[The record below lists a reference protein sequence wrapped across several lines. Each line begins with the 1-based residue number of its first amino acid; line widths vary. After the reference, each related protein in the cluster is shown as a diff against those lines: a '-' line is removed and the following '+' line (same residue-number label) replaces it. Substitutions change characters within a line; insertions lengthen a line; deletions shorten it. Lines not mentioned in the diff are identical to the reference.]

1 VELKSMVQTIY
12 ELDNIPTALR
22 FPRGSA
28 LGLEKLNDLFGYDL
42 EEYPTTGE
50 ALPVGKGRIVRE
62 GRDGARERVAILS
75 IGTRLAASV
84 EAARALEAAHPD
96 MGVTVADARW
106 MKPLDTELIQQL
118 AADNSVMVTVEEGSI
133 GGFGDHVLHY
143 LALSGLLDDGALKVR
158 PMVLPDKYI
167 EAGSQ
172 KEQYEEAGLTT
183 EFIEN
188 TVRKL
193 CGIVT
198 LSGAS
203 SMQ

>member
-1 VELKSMVQTIY
+1 MSRAQGHWIAGAPADSVDGRTFDDV
-12 ELDNIPTALR
+12 NPA
-22 FPRGSA
+22 
-28 LGLEKLNDLFGYDL
+28 
-42 EEYPTTGE
+42 TGE
-50 ALPVGKGRIVRE
+50 VLPVGKGRIVRK
-62 GRDGARERVAILS
+62 GREGARQRVAILS
-75 IGTRLAASV
+75 IGTRLAASI
-84 EAARALEAAHPD
+84 EAARKLEEEHPEV
-96 MGVTVADARW
+96 GVTVADARW
-106 MKPLDTELIQQL
+106 MKPLDTDLIQQL

-143 LALSGLLDDGALKVR
+143 LSLSGLLDDGELKVR

-183 EFIEN
+183 EFIEG

-193 CGIVT
+193 TGMGA

-203 SMQ
+203 SVQQ